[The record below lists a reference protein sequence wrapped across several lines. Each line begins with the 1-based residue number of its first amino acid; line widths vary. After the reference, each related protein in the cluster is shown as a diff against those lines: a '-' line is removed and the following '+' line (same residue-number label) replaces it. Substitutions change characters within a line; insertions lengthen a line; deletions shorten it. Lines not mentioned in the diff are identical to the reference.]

1 METASDA
8 SYPYPDRNADV
19 SGSDR
24 RSESCL
30 GR

>member
-1 METASDA
+1 MLTASDA
-8 SYPYPDRNADV
+8 SYPYPERKDDV